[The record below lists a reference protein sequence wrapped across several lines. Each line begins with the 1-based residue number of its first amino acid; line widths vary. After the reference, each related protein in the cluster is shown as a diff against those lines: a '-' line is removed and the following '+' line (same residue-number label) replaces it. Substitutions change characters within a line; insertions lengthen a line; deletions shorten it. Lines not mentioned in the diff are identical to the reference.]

1 MPRGNKGRPGRVI
14 ALSHGG
20 RPTGSPAS
28 VYLSALAPS
37 GRATLERAL
46 RQFAAII
53 TGDDQAD
60 PRDLDWTRIGYAETT
75 QARAVWVSQY
85 APAGAKV
92 RLAAVRGVLKTAWR
106 MGLIDADDYM
116 RAIDIPAVRGES
128 LPVGRALGG
137 DEIARLFEA
146 CVDGKAAGIRD
157 AAIFAVFR
165 TGCRV
170 DELCKLDISD
180 YVPAID
186 PEPATVHIRSAKGNR
201 QRLGYIDR
209 LYDAFVQRWIELR
222 GVSPGALFL
231 ALDPRGETPVPG
243 SKLRRQ
249 SVHRI
254 CLRRS
259 AAAGVEH
266 FSPHDLRRTVAT
278 QLHEHGVGLSEI
290 RDVLGHRDLE
300 TTARYFRHDK
310 EKHKRRAAELLA
322 KGGTK

>member
-1 MPRGNKGRPGRVI
+1 M
-14 ALSHGG
+14 A
-20 RPTGSPAS
+20 
-28 VYLSALAPS
+28 
-37 GRATLERAL
+37 RAL
-46 RQFAAII
+46 HQFAAIV
-53 TGDDQAD
+53 TGNDQAD
-60 PRDLDWTRIGYAETT
+60 PLDLDWTQVGYAETT
-75 QARAVWVSQY
+75 QARAVWVARY

-106 MGLIDADDYM
+106 MGIIGADAYM
-116 RAIDIPAVRGES
+116 RAVDVPAVRGES
-128 LPVGRALGG
+128 LPVGRALGD

-170 DELCKLDISD
+170 DELCQLEISD
-180 YVPAID
+180 YFPAID
-186 PEPATVHIRSAKGNR
+186 PEPATVRIRSAKGNR
-201 QRLGYIDR
+201 QRLGYLDR
-209 LYDAFVQRWIELR
+209 LYDAFVRRWIDVR
-222 GVSPGALFL
+222 GTSPGPLFH
-231 ALDPRGETPVPG
+231 ALDARGKKPVPG
-243 SKLRRQ
+243 SR
-249 SVHRI
+249 
-254 CLRRS
+254 LRRS
-259 AAAGVEH
+259 GVNRICSRRSTAAGIEH

-322 KGGTK
+322 KGGRK